1 MDKGRMVVP
10 CLSFPFK
17 KMKELEKHVPLVG
30 SNPWPR
36 INSSLTHGPFGPGL
50 LGLCHDPASPSS
62 MKYIIILGRGVDINK
77 NIFEVS

>member
-30 SNPWPR
+30 SNVKSLAKNKFLPDPWAFWA
-36 INSSLTHGPFGPGL
+36 GPVRPL
-50 LGLCHDPASPSS
+50 P
-62 MKYIIILGRGVDINK
+62 
-77 NIFEVS
+77 